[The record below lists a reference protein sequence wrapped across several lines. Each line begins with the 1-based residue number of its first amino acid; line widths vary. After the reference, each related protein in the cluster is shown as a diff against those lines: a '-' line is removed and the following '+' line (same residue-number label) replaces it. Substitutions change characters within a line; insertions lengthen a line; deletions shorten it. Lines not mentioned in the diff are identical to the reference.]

1 MEKVAFASFAGTAIE
16 FYAFYISRTA
26 AAIVLGG
33 VPPRALRDEDPI
45 VRGSRQLQSRRGF
58 RGCLRAPHRGRV
70 AVDLALRPGDGRRKL
85 RLQFVALG
93 DLRDGPSGDPGRGA
107 PAHHR
112 GPRVGGRLS
121 ESLAPEFCPVYD
133 TKLAAL
139 MGVAR

>member
-1 MEKVAFASFAGTAIE
+1 LEKVAFASFAGTAIE

-70 AVDLALRPGDGRRKL
+70 AVDLALRPGDGRRG
-85 RLQFVALG
+85 FVCNSL
-93 DLRDGPSGDPGRGA
+93 
-107 PAHHR
+107 
-112 GPRVGGRLS
+112 LS
-121 ESLAPEFCPVYD
+121 ETYVTDLAEIRAEERRPITEARES
-133 TKLAAL
+133 AA
-139 MGVAR
+139 G